1 MDGEPNGFF
10 STTPRLL
17 GLVLEGRTRARRH
30 DFKMKAWLA
39 HTVASLERSAKIP
52 ALDKIIGG
60 KDITSR
66 RSRPATAGELLSCVR
81 RWHGALPSGGDPD
94 AR

>member
-10 STTPRLL
+10 STTPRLI

-30 DFKMKAWLA
+30 AFKMTAWLA
-39 HTVASLERSAKIP
+39 HTVASLERAKNIP

-60 KDITSR
+60 RDLAPR
-66 RSRPATAGELLSCVR
+66 RTRPASADELLSCVR
-81 RWHGALPSGGDPD
+81 RWHGALPANGAPRAG
-94 AR
+94 